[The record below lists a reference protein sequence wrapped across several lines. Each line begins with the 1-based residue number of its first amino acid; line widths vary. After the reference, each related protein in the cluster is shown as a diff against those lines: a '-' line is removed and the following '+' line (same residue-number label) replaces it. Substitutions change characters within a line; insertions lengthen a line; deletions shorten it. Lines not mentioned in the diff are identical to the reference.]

1 MRASLSTWYEGLF
14 VHDPWTNVYALARSL
29 TAAALLI
36 TLSFNSVDTLFAPNE
51 AWESPKC
58 DGWLR
63 WGGLFCVAPSLAWGK
78 ALAVVVLLLVVI
90 GYLPRWTALP
100 HVWVSVSLHNS
111 MSMTEGGDQI
121 AAIIALLISP
131 IALLDSRRWHW
142 TFKGGPVSI
151 NRSGEIRRMI
161 ANTSAMLIRL
171 QVSVIY
177 LHAAI
182 GKLAVEEWVNGTAV
196 YYWVHDPQFGPSGL
210 RATVAEAVV
219 STALGVVLLTWGTLV
234 LELALAYGLVASAPL
249 RKALFWAGVLFHAGI
264 AMVLG
269 LVTFGITMSG
279 ALLLYLW
286 PRESSPDINVHEYL
300 YRRFSKRFGGYD
312 KSDMKG

>member
-1 MRASLSTWYEGLF
+1 MRASLSAWYEGLF
-14 VHDPWTNVYALARSL
+14 SGNPWTNTYALARSL

-51 AWESPKC
+51 AWEAPKC

-63 WGGLFCVAPSLAWGK
+63 WGGLFCVVPSLAWAK
-78 ALAVVVLLLVVI
+78 ALAIAVLLLVVT
-90 GYLPRWTALP
+90 GWLPRWTALP

-131 IALLDSRRWHW
+131 IALLDARRWHW
-142 TFKGGPVSI
+142 SFKDDPASV
-151 NRSGEIRRMI
+151 NRSGEIRRMV
-161 ANTSAMLIRL
+161 ANTSAILIRL

-196 YYWVHDPQFGPSGL
+196 YYWIHDPQFGPSGL
-210 RATVAEAVV
+210 RAALAEGVV

-234 LELALAYGLVASAPL
+234 LELALAYGLVASSPL
-249 RKALFWAGVLFHAGI
+249 RKALFWAGVLFHIGI
-264 AMVLG
+264 AAALG
-269 LVTFGITMSG
+269 LVTFGITMIG

-286 PRESSPDINVHEYL
+286 PRESDPVIDIRRYRP
-300 YRRFSKRFGGYD
+300 RRFVKGVNGYHE
-312 KSDMKG
+312 GVGQ